1 MRRTNGSS
9 ADRTLRI
16 VFHSS
21 MEDVTVQRLDNTIT
35 VKLLTPEDSDENLR
49 TLRPECFLFFNGKPE
64 VLLDM

>member
-1 MRRTNGSS
+1 
-9 ADRTLRI
+9 
-16 VFHSS
+16 